1 MKQKDIKILYILSIT
16 MQIEVFTFSRRKT
29 FAYKALECSTY
40 GILECQKQIKE
51 EKMKF
56 DNPKEQTWKINS
68 K

>member
-1 MKQKDIKILYILSIT
+1 

-40 GILECQKQIKE
+40 GTLECQKQIKE

>member
-1 MKQKDIKILYILSIT
+1 

-29 FAYKALECSTY
+29 IAPYKALECSTY